1 MTLAPVKVV
10 PLTSGVLIAVCN
22 KADLFVTS
30 EGKNAKSGYLCQ
42 VDQDVYLD
50 NNPDVKFNV
59 RGFIEYTQNE
69 VLHNVKEGLV
79 KYLTGESGNFINFLY
94 DKEALL
100 TSEKITEGINRS
112 VYFSIKHLLK
122 ESEEFKSS
130 SFDNTTGTHGS
141 LTHKHA
147 SFLDRVK
154 NIPELELSDS
164 LLSLSIYTGLQPG
177 KIGVLI
183 KEASTLTNRI

>member
-1 MTLAPVKVV
+1 MILTPVKVV
-10 PLTSGVLIAVCN
+10 PLSSGTFIAVCN
-22 KADLFVTS
+22 KADLFVTT
-30 EGKNAKSGYLCQ
+30 EGKKSMTGYLCQ
-42 VDQDVYLD
+42 IDQEVRIDR
-50 NNPDVKFNV
+50 NPEITFNV
-59 RGFIEYTQNE
+59 RGLIEYTSTE

-94 DKEALL
+94 DKDALL
-100 TSEKITEGINRS
+100 TSEKITDGINRS

-130 SFDNTTGTHGS
+130 SFDNTSGTHGT
-141 LTHKHA
+141 LTLKHA
-147 SFLDRVK
+147 LFLDKVK
-154 NIPELELSDS
+154 HMPELDLADA

-183 KEASTLTNRI
+183 KETSTLTNRI